1 MQLDKNNNG
10 DDTLNFKEFSLKN
23 GNEETIPGIKI
34 NF

>member
-10 DDTLNFKEFSLKN
+10 DDTLNFNKFNLKN